1 MQRSDLS
8 PRPAEE
14 YRQLRAITILMFP
27 LGFALILPYAI
38 ISSLPF
44 PAVGLAP
51 MFFSASLGSF
61 MYTGMLQS
69 PSKKATIDM
78 ILTIVYFVLLVPR
91 SVTNTLTLLATTN
104 DYYQLA

>member
-1 MQRSDLS
+1 
-8 PRPAEE
+8 
-14 YRQLRAITILMFP
+14 MFP
-27 LGFALILPYAI
+27 LGFALILPYAT

-51 MFFSASLGSF
+51 MSLSASLGGF
-61 MYTGMLQS
+61 IYTGMLQS

-91 SVTNTLTLLATTN
+91 SVTIISILLATTN
-104 DYYQLA
+104 DYYQLASGTSP